1 MNGLQNRKTVAVL
14 IVLAAGLWGGIL
26 WRLVRYTGEG
36 KAVAP
41 AYSPPSPV
49 APVGKDT
56 LRLNYRD
63 PFVEVLPEPECPAI
77 KSVPVSRP
85 VQTSPSPEEPPA
97 FRLSGII
104 REGKKEF
111 LLFEY
116 PDGSVPVWDKGTVD
130 GYTVGKIYADSVV
143 VCKAGRNYTLMLN

>member
-26 WRLVRYTGEG
+26 WRLVRYTGGG
-36 KAVAP
+36 KAAAP
-41 AYSPPSPV
+41 AFSPPSPV
-49 APVGKDT
+49 APVVHDT

-63 PFVEVLPEPECPAI
+63 PFAEVLPEPDRPAE
-77 KSVPVSRP
+77 KPVRAPGP
-85 VQTSPSPEEPPA
+85 VRTSPLPEEPPS

-104 REGKKEF
+104 RKGKKEF

-116 PDGSVPVWDKGTVD
+116 PDGSVPVWEKGTVD
-130 GYTVGKIYADSVV
+130 GYTVGKIYTDSVV
-143 VCKAGRNYTLMLN
+143 VRKAGRSYTLMLN

>member
-63 PFVEVLPEPECPAI
+63 PFVEVLPEPEYRFPGLCKPLPLRKSLLLSVCPG
-77 KSVPVSRP
+77 S
-85 VQTSPSPEEPPA
+85 
-97 FRLSGII
+97 SGK
-104 REGKKEF
+104 GKKSF
-111 LLFEY
+111 CCSNI
-116 PDGSVPVWDKGTVD
+116 PTGACRSGT
-130 GYTVGKIYADSVV
+130 KE
-143 VCKAGRNYTLMLN
+143 R

>member
-26 WRLVRYTGEG
+26 WRLVRYAGEG

-41 AYSPPSPV
+41 ACPMSSPV
-49 APVGKDT
+49 ASVARDT
-56 LRLNYRD
+56 LRLDYRD
-63 PFVEVLPEPECPAI
+63 PFVEVLPEPERPEIKPVREPRPALA
-77 KSVPVSRP
+77 
-85 VQTSPSPEEPPA
+85 SPLPEEPPA

-104 REGKKEF
+104 RKGKKDF

-116 PDGSVPVWDKGTVD
+116 PDGSVPVWEKGTVD

-143 VCKAGRNYTLMLN
+143 MRKAGRCYTLMLN

>member
-1 MNGLQNRKTVAVL
+1 MNSLQNRKTVAVL

-104 REGKKEF
+104 RKGKKEF

-116 PDGSVPVWDKGTVD
+116 PDGSVPVWDKGT
-130 GYTVGKIYADSVV
+130 GRRIY
-143 VCKAGRNYTLMLN
+143 GR

>member
-1 MNGLQNRKTVAVL
+1 MNSLQNRKTVAVL

-63 PFVEVLPEPECPAI
+63 PFVEVPAGTG
-77 KSVPVSRP
+77 VSGNK
-85 VQTSPSPEEPPA
+85 VGTGFPA
-97 FRLSGII
+97 CANLSLSGRASCFPFVRDHPE
-104 REGKKEF
+104 REKRVSAVRISRRER
-111 LLFEY
+111 
-116 PDGSVPVWDKGTVD
+116 
-130 GYTVGKIYADSVV
+130 
-143 VCKAGRNYTLMLN
+143 AGLGQRNR

>member
-1 MNGLQNRKTVAVL
+1 MNSLQNRKTVTVL

-104 REGKKEF
+104 RKKRVSAVRISRRERAG
-111 LLFEY
+111 L
-116 PDGSVPVWDKGTVD
+116 GQRNGRR
-130 GYTVGKIYADSVV
+130 IY
-143 VCKAGRNYTLMLN
+143 GR

>member
-49 APVGKDT
+49 DPVGKDT

-77 KSVPVSRP
+77 TSVPVSRP
-85 VQTSPSPEEPPA
+85 VQTSPSP
-97 FRLSGII
+97 
-104 REGKKEF
+104 
-111 LLFEY
+111 
-116 PDGSVPVWDKGTVD
+116 
-130 GYTVGKIYADSVV
+130 
-143 VCKAGRNYTLMLN
+143 

>member
-14 IVLAAGLWGGIL
+14 IVLAAGLWGGIF
-26 WRLVRYTGEG
+26 WRLVRYAGEG

-41 AYSPPSPV
+41 VYPPPSPV

-56 LRLNYRD
+56 LRLDYRD
-63 PFVEVLPEPECPAI
+63 PFVEIRPMPGYPAI
-77 KSVPVSRP
+77 KSVPVPRP
-85 VQTSPSPEEPPA
+85 VQTSPLPEEPPA

-104 REGKKEF
+104 RKGKKDF

-116 PDGSVPVWDKGTVD
+116 PDGSVPVWEKGTVD
-130 GYTVGKIYADSVV
+130 GYTVGKIYTDSVV
-143 VCKAGRNYTLMLN
+143 VRKAGRSYTLMLN

>member
-1 MNGLQNRKTVAVL
+1 MSGNKVG
-14 IVLAAGLWGGIL
+14 
-26 WRLVRYTGEG
+26 TGF
-36 KAVAP
+36 P
-41 AYSPPSPV
+41 ACANLSLSGR
-49 APVGKDT
+49 AS
-56 LRLNYRD
+56 
-63 PFVEVLPEPECPAI
+63 C
-77 KSVPVSRP
+77 
-85 VQTSPSPEEPPA
+85 

-104 REGKKEF
+104 RKGKKEF

>member
-77 KSVPVSRP
+77 KSVRSMRTPWWCVK
-85 VQTSPSPEEPPA
+85 PA
-97 FRLSGII
+97 GII
-104 REGKKEF
+104 H
-111 LLFEY
+111 L
-116 PDGSVPVWDKGTVD
+116 
-130 GYTVGKIYADSVV
+130 
-143 VCKAGRNYTLMLN
+143 C

>member
-36 KAVAP
+36 KAVVP
-41 AYSPPSPV
+41 ACLPPSPV
-49 APVGKDT
+49 APVIKDT

-63 PFVEVLPEPECPAI
+63 PFVEVLPEPERPAI
-77 KSVPVSRP
+77 KPVRASETPPVSP
-85 VQTSPSPEEPPA
+85 LLEEPPS

-104 REGKKEF
+104 RKGKKDF

-116 PDGSVPVWDKGTVD
+116 PDGSVPVWEKGTVD
-130 GYTVGKIYADSVV
+130 GYTVGKIYTDSVV
-143 VCKAGRNYTLMLN
+143 VRKAGRCYTLLLN

>member
-49 APVGKDT
+49 DPVGKDT

-104 REGKKEF
+104 RKGKKEF
-111 LLFEY
+111 LLF
-116 PDGSVPVWDKGTVD
+116 PTGACRSGT
-130 GYTVGKIYADSVV
+130 KE
-143 VCKAGRNYTLMLN
+143 R

>member
-77 KSVPVSRP
+77 KSVPVS
-85 VQTSPSPEEPPA
+85 
-97 FRLSGII
+97 LSGRASCFPFVRDHPE
-104 REGKKEF
+104 REKRVSAVRISRRERAG
-111 LLFEY
+111 L
-116 PDGSVPVWDKGTVD
+116 GQRNGRR
-130 GYTVGKIYADSVV
+130 IY
-143 VCKAGRNYTLMLN
+143 GR